1 MFRSLRSRLLLSYL
15 VVITVALVVV
25 GTAFFLIASQPAV
38 RYIPTLQRLDA
49 ISRTSLSE
57 LVRLREVGA
66 DAETILRAL
75 QQTAE
80 DNDVRMVIANALTRR
95 VIYDSDPGN
104 SWLGVTVTGVALPQ
118 RLLPTA
124 DPGAVAGLFPHPNG
138 STWLVY
144 SRALS
149 GAGFGRILIFYAQ
162 PEPTR
167 FAFFREL
174 GLLNLLAGAGAIAFL
189 LSILLAL
196 GIAGSVARP
205 LQRMAGAAEAIAR
218 GDYNQQ
224 LPPRGPQEV
233 QRLANSFNSMA
244 AQVAA
249 TRHAQ
254 RDFVANVSHD
264 LKTPI
269 TAIAGWSQA
278 LLDGTAVTSEAQ
290 QQAAGIIHGEAER
303 MARLV
308 EQLLDLA
315 RIESGQLQL
324 ARRPVDLAQLLAG
337 VYHNLKLSA
346 QEQQVELTLDAT
358 PVPPL
363 LGDPD
368 RLVQLFTNLIDNA
381 LAHTPAGGRVR
392 LEVRPGEQAVEV
404 VIVDTGKGI
413 APEEV
418 SRIFERFYQVE
429 KSRARAD
436 GRRGSG
442 LGLAIVRELVEL
454 HNGHIE
460 VHSQLG
466 HGSTFTVHLPLSA
479 ANSDQ

>member
-15 VVITVALVVV
+15 VVITLALVVV
-25 GTAFFLIASQPAV
+25 GAAFFLIASQPAV

-57 LVRLREVGA
+57 LVRLREAGA
-66 DAETILRAL
+66 DAETILAAL

-80 DNDVRMVIANALTRR
+80 DNDVRMVIAGALTRR
-95 VIYDSDPGN
+95 VIYDSDPGD
-104 SWLGVTVTGVALPQ
+104 SWLGVTVEGVALPR

-124 DPGAVAGLFPHPNG
+124 DPGTVAGLFPHPNG

-149 GAGFGRILIFYAQ
+149 AAGFGRILIFYAQ

-189 LSILLAL
+189 LSILLAF

-205 LQRMAGAAEAIAR
+205 LQRMASAAEAIAR
-218 GDYNQQ
+218 SDYDQQ
-224 LPPRGPQEV
+224 LPLQGPQEV
-233 QRLANSFNSMA
+233 QRVANSFNSMA

-269 TAIAGWSQA
+269 TSIAGWSQA
-278 LLDGTAVTSEAQ
+278 LLDGTAVSSQAQ
-290 QQAAGIIHGEAER
+290 QQAAAVIHGEAER

-324 ARRPVDLAQLLAG
+324 ARQPVDLAQLLAD
-337 VYHNLKLSA
+337 VYHNLKLHA
-346 QEQQVELTLDAT
+346 QAQQIELNLDAA
-358 PVPPL
+358 PVAPVM
-363 LGDPD
+363 GDPD
-368 RLVQLFTNLIDNA
+368 RLVQVFTNLLDNA

-392 LEVRPGEQAVEV
+392 LALRPGEQAVEV
-404 VIVDTGKGI
+404 VVTDTGKGI
-413 APEEV
+413 APEEI

-429 KSRARAD
+429 KSRARAN

-454 HNGHIE
+454 HNGHIH

-466 HGSTFTVHLPLSA
+466 HGSIFTVRLPLSPV
-479 ANSDQ
+479 NNE